1 MAYDTSKIVK
11 LGQLETALKECE
23 AGLSDKLSLRGGTIT
38 GSLYLTGT
46 LYLYGSENSGN
57 NPIGYINGTDDG
69 DLSIRSLGEINMGDI
84 TVNDLTASAII
95 TNMVDANSIIA
106 NGITIT
112 PAQIQRG
119 SSQVA
124 DAGYGTY
131 RTFTF
136 PEAFSN
142 VPTVIATLRS
152 DTGSLAAFNSFYNKT
167 TGYTDIIPYNVTT
180 SGFSIRWEF
189 ASDVEVEDAFYIDWI
204 AIATA

>member
-23 AGLSDKLSLRGGTIT
+23 AGLSEKLSLSGGTIT
-38 GSLYLTGT
+38 GPMSIDGQLFLGST
-46 LYLYGSENSGN
+46 LIFMDSMKSGIAKINIDSSGN
-57 NPIGYINGTDDG
+57 LLVYTEGTIG
-69 DLSIRSLGEINMGDI
+69 LMGDVDI
-84 TVNDLTASAII
+84 SALTVS
-95 TNMVDANSIIA
+95 NME
-106 NGITIT
+106 IT

-136 PEAFSN
+136 PEVFTN
-142 VPTVIATLRS
+142 VPTVIAILRS
-152 DTGSLAAFNSFYNKT
+152 NSAALTAFNSFYNKT

-189 ASDVEVEDAFYIDWI
+189 ASDTEVEDTFYIDWV
-204 AIATA
+204 AIAT